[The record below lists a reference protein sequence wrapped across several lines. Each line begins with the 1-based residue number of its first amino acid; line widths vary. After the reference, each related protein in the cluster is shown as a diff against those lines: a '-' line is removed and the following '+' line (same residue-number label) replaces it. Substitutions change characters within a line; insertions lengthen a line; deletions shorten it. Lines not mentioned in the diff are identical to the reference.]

1 MRFNRNIPV
10 LLILF
15 TALLFTDIGH
25 SQNMLQGEPSQEIR
39 ETAEER
45 VNAWT
50 NELALTSK
58 QADLMENKIIE
69 FSMKRDEILNSK
81 MREEAKTERLER
93 LQVLENKDMRD
104 ILTKPQY
111 ERYLALQRERAG
123 TQEEEENKGRNESE
137 N

>member
-50 NELALTSK
+50 SELALTSK
-58 QADLMENKIIE
+58 QSDLMENKIIE
-69 FSMKRDEILNSK
+69 FAMKRNEILNSK
-81 MREEAKTERLER
+81 MREEAKTERLKR

-111 ERYLALQRERAG
+111 ERYIALQQQRLNEEQEQEREKEG
-123 TQEEEENKGRNESE
+123 
-137 N
+137 